1 MSLFL
6 GESHEHECSGTLE
19 HHYLETLH
27 MCGDYRRLSGT
38 HHGGLSGPSHR
49 SRNRKYDRRQRQCEL
64 ESNMQSEP
72 ALILGVINALIALG
86 VGFGLN
92 VTSEQVGLINA
103 AVAAIVAVIT
113 RAHVSPLQK

>member
-1 MSLFL
+1 
-6 GESHEHECSGTLE
+6 
-19 HHYLETLH
+19 
-27 MCGDYRRLSGT
+27 
-38 HHGGLSGPSHR
+38 
-49 SRNRKYDRRQRQCEL
+49 
-64 ESNMQSEP
+64 MQSEP